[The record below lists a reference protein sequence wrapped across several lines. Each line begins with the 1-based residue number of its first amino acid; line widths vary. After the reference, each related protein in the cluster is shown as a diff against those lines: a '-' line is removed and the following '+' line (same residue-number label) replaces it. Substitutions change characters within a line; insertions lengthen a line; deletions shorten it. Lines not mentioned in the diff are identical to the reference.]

1 VSIPFSANLIED
13 FLLFKFR
20 TASIVAAAL
29 LAISGCSR
37 NEAPSVR
44 RIALL
49 PASVLIAD
57 PSYEWVKLAV
67 PLVLQQDLSTTH
79 DTLATVVEASS
90 DAYESN
96 SGDVLQT
103 TVELRQGRLRI
114 EGTLTDLAT
123 QRTRDVLVVKGNAS
137 AFIPSLNDLA
147 RRIDPQSASFSTK
160 NEGALGAYVQALT
173 PATPENRIAALQKA
187 IDLDPAFG
195 LAYISEAQ
203 LQSNPQAAAQTLARA
218 ASHRAQFT
226 PLDQARFDSFAK
238 RASHAPLTE
247 QASATQALLNLMP
260 NDVEAMTLLGSE
272 RFLLGDASDGER
284 LLRRALSLNRDNL
297 NIRQQLSLGL
307 LETKQFDAAAK
318 TLAGLEANPSVLPEL
333 AVCALLKGDLAR
345 ANALFGHYVDLLQ
358 AANDQAAPLS
368 HANWF
373 AITQS
378 PARAAD
384 FLAQSKFSSPD
395 IQSVAE
401 SQSAIYALM
410 DGNTE
415 AAKARASAALRYA
428 AAPVAKT
435 FALVAAL
442 TAGSDV
448 KTAPLEPGAK
458 NLILAYGLFFQK
470 QYAESAELWKE
481 IVKESG
487 DTDLRSRAML
497 ASALNHAGRAQEAET
512 VRVQPFVPNL
522 TGADEFAA
530 VSFQEMRKLL
540 KLQVQ

>member
-1 VSIPFSANLIED
+1 
-13 FLLFKFR
+13 
-20 TASIVAAAL
+20 
-29 LAISGCSR
+29 
-37 NEAPSVR
+37 
-44 RIALL
+44 
-49 PASVLIAD
+49 
-57 PSYEWVKLAV
+57 
-67 PLVLQQDLSTTH
+67 
-79 DTLATVVEASS
+79 
-90 DAYESN
+90 
-96 SGDVLQT
+96 
-103 TVELRQGRLRI
+103 
-114 EGTLTDLAT
+114 
-123 QRTRDVLVVKGNAS
+123 
-137 AFIPSLNDLA
+137 
-147 RRIDPQSASFSTK
+147 
-160 NEGALGAYVQALT
+160 
-173 PATPENRIAALQKA
+173 
-187 IDLDPAFG
+187 
-195 LAYISEAQ
+195 
-203 LQSNPQAAAQTLARA
+203 
-218 ASHRAQFT
+218 
-226 PLDQARFDSFAK
+226 
-238 RASHAPLTE
+238 
-247 QASATQALLNLMP
+247 MP

-272 RFLLGDASDGER
+272 RFLLGDASNGER
-284 LLRRALSLNRDNL
+284 LLRRALSLNPGNL

-307 LETKQFDAAAK
+307 LETKQFEAAEKA
-318 TLAGLEANPSVLPEL
+318 LAGLEGNPSVLPEL
-333 AVCALLKGDLAR
+333 AICALLKGDLAR

-358 AANDQAAPLS
+358 ASKDQAAPLS

-410 DGNTE
+410 DGNTA
-415 AAKARASAALRYA
+415 AAKASASAALRYA

-442 TAGSDV
+442 TARGDV
-448 KTAPLEPGAK
+448 KAAPLEPGAK

-470 QYAESAELWKE
+470 QYAESAELWKA

-497 ASALNHAGRAQEAET
+497 ASALNHAGQAQEAET